1 MKNLK
6 YHSESIVSDFFI
18 LMKHS
23 FIVLFI
29 VSLLKWFKAQS
40 KCRTAAYDTGS
51 RPVLAASYP
60 IVWTLNNISKKKKGE
75 FCPVGSNQEQL
86 KTGCSLGQKSY

>member
-60 IVWTLNNISKKKKGE
+60 IVWNLNNISKKKR
-75 FCPVGSNQEQL
+75 GSFALLAQIRNSSKQGAL
-86 KTGCSLGQKSY
+86 